1 MMQRII
7 IRYLKNIGAETGH
20 KRNAAITDHLSFKK
34 NCAYLDVGCG
44 DGELTLERAKKI
56 GTRNI
61 WGIEVLDSEIKKAK
75 AKKIIVKKSDLNK
88 KLSFEDNKFDVITAT
103 QVIEHL
109 YDIDVFVSEMYR
121 VLKIGGI
128 LIISTENLSAW
139 HNIFALILGLQPSAG
154 PFISNKFSIG
164 FHPLSD
170 EHKKDH
176 KKNPYLKNMAG
187 HTRVMAYQSFKKL
200 FENYGFELILER
212 GVGYYPFPSFISD
225 FFTKIDKWHALDVV
239 LKLRKT

>member
-1 MMQRII
+1 MII
-7 IRYLKNIGAETGH
+7 QYLKYIGAETGY
-20 KRNAAITDHLSFKK
+20 KRNAVVEDMLPVKK

-44 DGELTLERAKKI
+44 DAELTLERAKKLL
-56 GTRNI
+56 TRNV

-75 AKKIIVKKSDLNK
+75 AKKIIIKKSDLND
-88 KLSFEDNKFDVITAT
+88 KLLFNDKQFDIITAT

-109 YDIDVFVSEMYR
+109 YDIDVFVSEIYR
-121 VLKIGGI
+121 MLKPGGI

-164 FHPLSD
+164 FHPLSE

-176 KKNPYLKNMAG
+176 ERNPYLKNMAG

-200 FENYGFELILER
+200 FKYYGFELILEK

-225 FFTKIDKWHALDVV
+225 FFTKIDRWHALDIV
-239 LKLRKT
+239 LKLRKA